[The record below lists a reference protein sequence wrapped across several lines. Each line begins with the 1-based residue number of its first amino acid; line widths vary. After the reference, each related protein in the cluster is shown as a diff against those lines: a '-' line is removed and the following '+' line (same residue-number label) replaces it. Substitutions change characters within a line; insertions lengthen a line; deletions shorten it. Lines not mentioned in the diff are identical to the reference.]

1 MKSII
6 TPLLYLATVLL
17 ISCNRNHGSQSE
29 NHVPVLVLDAA
40 SASIKPDSPVVI
52 QGATFGGSRH
62 EVVISFIDQKEY
74 DPKDLS
80 VIVQFFIRSPSGMV
94 PMTQAAKSDMTSW
107 SADVAKNQ
115 THQLRILGVG
125 DFDRMT
131 VDVDISTSENTMET
145 ANEGYPASKSFD
157 VVQAK

>member
-1 MKSII
+1 MRAII
-6 TPLLYLATVLL
+6 TLLLYLTGAFE
-17 ISCNRNHGSQSE
+17 ISCNRNHGSRSE

-40 SASIKPDSPVVI
+40 SASTKPDSPVAI
-52 QGATFGGSRH
+52 QGATFAGSRQ

-74 DPKDLS
+74 DPKNLLI
-80 VIVQFFIRSPSGMV
+80 IVQFFIRSPSGLV
-94 PMTQAAKSDMTSW
+94 PITQPGKSDMTSW

-131 VDVDISTSENTMET
+131 VDVDISTSEETLET

-157 VVQAK
+157 VVGAK